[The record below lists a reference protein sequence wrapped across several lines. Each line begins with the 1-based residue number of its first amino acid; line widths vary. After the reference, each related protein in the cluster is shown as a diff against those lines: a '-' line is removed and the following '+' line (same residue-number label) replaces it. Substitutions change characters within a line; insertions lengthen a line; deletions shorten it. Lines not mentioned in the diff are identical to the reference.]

1 MPMAWEFGSGTFAR
15 QLHGPLC
22 DPGVAG
28 MEAITAT
35 GRQKLDNR
43 QVQRG
48 QIDQASGAL
57 VLFKAGRKESVA

>member
-1 MPMAWEFGSGTFAR
+1 
-15 QLHGPLC
+15 
-22 DPGVAG
+22 